1 MAKAA
6 GQRLKMLYYRDI
18 LERCTDADHSIT
30 RVELQNKLQNRMAL
44 PAPPDRKSIREDLE
58 VLTDYFELEELG
70 QLNTIRNPDN
80 PNDVRF
86 SLTHRPFELSD
97 LKQLIDCVQTAR
109 YLSEGQTEYLKD
121 KLKML
126 CSEYEARTLVRQTI
140 VTNRIKTDNHG
151 VHYAVDTIEEAID
164 ANQQISFRYFHRDR
178 DKRKVY
184 SRSGKPYIVS
194 PWRLVYTDDNYYL
207 IAFVND
213 WNRIMHFRV
222 DRMDR
227 LVKID
232 EERQGQAAFQ
242 EIRMENYTSYTFNM
256 YQGDLEWV
264 TMRFDKRL
272 VDTVLDRFGADVVL
286 LKRGANHFDVTVP
299 VSVSEQFFGWV
310 FGLGEMVDIIEPESV
325 REKMKEHLEK
335 VRKRYE

>member
-1 MAKAA
+1 
-6 GQRLKMLYYRDI
+6 
-18 LERCTDADHSIT
+18 
-30 RVELQNKLQNRMAL
+30 
-44 PAPPDRKSIREDLE
+44 
-58 VLTDYFELEELG
+58 
-70 QLNTIRNPDN
+70 
-80 PNDVRF
+80 
-86 SLTHRPFELSD
+86 
-97 LKQLIDCVQTAR
+97 
-109 YLSEGQTEYLKD
+109 
-121 KLKML
+121 ML

-335 VRKRYE
+335 VCKRYE

>member
-1 MAKAA
+1 
-6 GQRLKMLYYRDI
+6 
-18 LERCTDADHSIT
+18 
-30 RVELQNKLQNRMAL
+30 
-44 PAPPDRKSIREDLE
+44 
-58 VLTDYFELEELG
+58 
-70 QLNTIRNPDN
+70 
-80 PNDVRF
+80 
-86 SLTHRPFELSD
+86 
-97 LKQLIDCVQTAR
+97 
-109 YLSEGQTEYLKD
+109 
-121 KLKML
+121 
-126 CSEYEARTLVRQTI
+126 
-140 VTNRIKTDNHG
+140 
-151 VHYAVDTIEEAID
+151 
-164 ANQQISFRYFHRDR
+164 
-178 DKRKVY
+178 
-184 SRSGKPYIVS
+184 
-194 PWRLVYTDDNYYL
+194 
-207 IAFVND
+207 
-213 WNRIMHFRV
+213 MHFRV

-227 LVKID
+227 LAKID

-335 VRKRYE
+335 VRKRYESIE